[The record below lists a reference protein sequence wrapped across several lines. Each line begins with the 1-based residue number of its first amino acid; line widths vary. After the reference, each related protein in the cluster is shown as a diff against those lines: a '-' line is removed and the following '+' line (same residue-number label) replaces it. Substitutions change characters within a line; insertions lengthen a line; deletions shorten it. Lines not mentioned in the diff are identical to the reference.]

1 MNQLYKSNMSQA
13 INSTQI
19 MRKKRKFQHDT
30 EPENPMFIFQENHQR
45 KFMKNQNSIE
55 NKINSIVAKFN
66 KDINILKGTIIGL
79 KKENTNLLKENNT
92 LSKENKYLL
101 SRISTNES
109 SIHELRKEMT
119 DLYLSMNNMEAE
131 DETCPYIN

>member
-1 MNQLYKSNMSQA
+1 MSQT

-30 EPENPMFIFQENHQR
+30 EPETPVFIFQENHQR

-55 NKINSIVAKFN
+55 NKINSIVARFN
-66 KDINILKGTIIGL
+66 KDINKLTGTLIGL
-79 KKENTNLLKENNT
+79 KKENSDLIKENSD
-92 LSKENKYLL
+92 LVKENKYLL
-101 SRISTNES
+101 SRVSTNES

-119 DLYLSMNNMEAE
+119 NLYLSLNNMDAE
-131 DETCPYIN
+131 EETCPYIN